1 MKDGVENLASLASRW
16 SELNKT
22 GVAKEDHEE
31 MMKITEAVAQLPA
44 GNMEEIL
51 VKLSMISIA
60 DDHDSRAIYNSVVRD
75 MCHHSTQVHAFAGM
89 TLLSSAMVL
98 LMLNGNPHVPAL
110 AKALSYWLKRMSA

>member
-1 MKDGVENLASLASRW
+1 MKDGVESLASLASRW
-16 SELNKT
+16 SEMQNT

-75 MCHHSTQVHAFAGM
+75 MCHHSTQVHVVAGM
-89 TLLSSAMVL
+89 TLLSLATL
-98 LMLNGNPHVPAL
+98 LVMLNGNPHVPAIVT
-110 AKALSYWLKRMSA
+110 ALSYLLKRMSA